1 MAIQPPNVPVKR
13 QDTEPVPAERTRER
27 AELSPDVDI
36 IERKD
41 DLYLVADLPG
51 VVDSSVDINVEKNV
65 LTISARVQPEE
76 ASTAHVFLREYELG
90 DYRRSFT
97 LSNEVDQTGI
107 EATLRDGVLRLR
119 LPKAKQSAPR
129 KIKVKAG

>member
-1 MAIQPPNVPVKR
+1 MAIPTQSAPVKR
-13 QDTEPVPAERTRER
+13 QESEPAPVERTRER
-27 AELSPDVDI
+27 AEFLPDVDI

-41 DLYLVADLPG
+41 DLYLVADMPG
-51 VVDSSVDINVEKNV
+51 VVDSSVDINVERNV

-76 ASTAHVFLREYELG
+76 ATTAHVYLREYDTG

-107 EATLRDGVLRLR
+107 EATLKDGVLRLR
-119 LPKAKQSAPR
+119 LPKARQTAPR
-129 KIKVKAG
+129 TIKVRAG